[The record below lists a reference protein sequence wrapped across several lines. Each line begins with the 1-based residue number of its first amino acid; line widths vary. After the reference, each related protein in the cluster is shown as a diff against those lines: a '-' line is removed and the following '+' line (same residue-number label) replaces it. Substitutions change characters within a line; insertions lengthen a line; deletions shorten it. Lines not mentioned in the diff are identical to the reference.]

1 MTPGDGAEPGYPNW
15 IEAATDDQRILFA
28 RADKWVN
35 YPRAAAVLDRMNE
48 LVAWP
53 RNSRMPSLLVV
64 GESGIGKTQIVRRF
78 ATLHPEQFDE
88 SAQHLARPVVVI
100 QMQSTPSDRTFYMA
114 LLHAIGAVHGPR
126 IATADAMFM
135 AVRLYREIGV
145 RVIVFDEAHNMLAG
159 SFREQRRVLTQ
170 LRWFSNELSISLV
183 CLGIDTAR
191 EALAA
196 DTQLARRFGMIQLAP
211 WTPDADF
218 RGLIAT
224 IIRHLPLVAPSVLDT
239 PALQAIIRVT
249 RGNTARIFEMMA
261 DLTVRAIVSGAE
273 CIRPEAIEHWQ
284 PSLREQSL
292 VA

>member
-1 MTPGDGAEPGYPNW
+1 MTQGDGAEPGHPNW

-48 LVAWP
+48 LVRWP

-78 ATLHPEQFDE
+78 ASLHPEYFDE
-88 SAQHLARPVVVI
+88 PGQKLTRPVVII
-100 QMQSTPSDRTFYMA
+100 QMQSTPSDRVFYIA

-145 RVIVFDEAHNMLAG
+145 RMIVFDEAHNMLAG

-211 WTPDADF
+211 WVPDADF

-239 PALQAIIRVT
+239 AALQAIIRVT

-261 DLTVRAIVSGAE
+261 DLAVRAIVSGTE
-273 CIRPEAIEHWQ
+273 CITPDAIEHWQ

-292 VA
+292 VT

>member
-1 MTPGDGAEPGYPNW
+1 MILGDAVEPDHAGW
-15 IEAATDDQRILFA
+15 VSATDDQRILFA

-35 YPRAAAVLDRMNE
+35 YPRAVAVLERMDE
-48 LVAWP
+48 LVKWP
-53 RNSRMPSLLVV
+53 RNSRMPSLLVA

-78 ATLHPEQFDE
+78 ASLHPEYLDE
-88 SAQHLARPVVVI
+88 PSQKLIRPVVVI
-100 QMQSTPSDRTFYMA
+100 QMQSTPSDRGFYIA
-114 LLHAIGAVHGPR
+114 LLYAIGAVHGPR
-126 IATADAMFM
+126 ITTADAMFM
-135 AVRLYREIGV
+135 AVRLFREIGV
-145 RVIVFDEAHNMLAG
+145 RLIVFDEAHNMLAG
-159 SFREQRRVLTQ
+159 SFREQRRILTQ

-211 WTPDADF
+211 WVPDADF

-224 IIRHLPLVAPSVLDT
+224 IIRHLPLIAPSVLDT
-239 PALQAIIRVT
+239 AALQAIIRVT

-273 CIRPEAIEHWQ
+273 CITPKAIEQWQ